1 MFTKMTLAAAL
12 ILTSGFAALA
22 NDRDGDDSGFV
33 IPGSMDGVNPVHH
46 PDWFPSHAM
55 QANKGRAPTGITS
68 SYGKAGAAFGY
79 VGPRAKTPKTVP
91 APAVAPQEDNY
102 GPEAGKD

>member
-55 QANKGRAPTGITS
+55 QAKGRAAISITS
-68 SYGKAGAAFGY
+68 PYGKAGAAYGS
-79 VGPRAKTPKTVP
+79 VGPRAKTLKTTP